1 MEESAKNQAQIEGKN
16 QGIFKAATWI
26 AIIILFSKIVGFLR
40 DVVIANYYGTGIV
53 SDAYFYAYQIP
64 ALLVVILGGV
74 GGPFHSAT
82 VAIFSKLIPDY
93 TSKPTESVKKLF
105 NTFET
110 VTFIVF
116 ALLAILCFIFPDKIM
131 SFVISSGS
139 EELVNIASVHL
150 KIMSPLVLIG
160 AMMGIYY
167 GILVTYKHY
176 LLPNISP
183 SFVSLG
189 IIGVLLI
196 FKNDATGIHIALGTL
211 IGAILQFVVQT
222 PAVRKL
228 GYGFT
233 FTLSKLKDANFKEI
247 TELLF
252 PAFLSST
259 IGQFGL
265 YVDMFFSSGLEE
277 GAWTSLGYANRIFQ
291 FPTGLLLTAI
301 LVPLFPLFSRL
312 VGEKK
317 YKETAEYFT
326 KGVGSLF
333 FISCYFIALI
343 SIIRFDAITFAL
355 ERGAFT
361 HDSTIQVA
369 NILFII
375 TFSLLPYVFRD
386 SATRLLYAFND
397 SKIPFITALLAI
409 FLKIFFNSIL
419 VKEYGIY
426 GISMSTVIITLIN
439 AIILGSFIKSKMEY
453 KFMPLFKELAKMVI
467 IGVITTTIGYYFNEF
482 ISVYIKGNLIQI
494 VLRMALTTSVVSAI
508 YMILSSALKVQYAS
522 IAIEKIKG
530 KFIK

>member
-1 MEESAKNQAQIEGKN
+1 METNTKN

-26 AIIILFSKIVGFLR
+26 AVIILFSKIIGFLR
-40 DVVIANYYGTGIV
+40 DVVVANYYGTSIV

-64 ALLVVILGGV
+64 ALLIVILGGV

-82 VAIFSKLIPDY
+82 VAIFSKLIPNY
-93 TSKPTESVKKLF
+93 SSKPTHDVKKLF

-110 VTFIVF
+110 VTFIIF
-116 ALLAILCFIFPDKIM
+116 AVLALACFIFPDKIM

-139 EELVNIASVHL
+139 DELVQIASLHL
-150 KIMSPLVLIG
+150 KVMSPLVLFG

-183 SFVSLG
+183 TFVSIG
-189 IIGVLLI
+189 IIATLLI
-196 FKNDATGIHIALGTL
+196 FKNDTNGMHLALGTL
-211 IGAILQFVVQT
+211 IGGILQFIMQA

-233 FTLSKLKDANFKEI
+233 FTLSKLKDTNFKEI
-247 TELLF
+247 MELLL

-265 YVDMFFSSGLEE
+265 YIDMFFSSGLEE

-301 LVPLFPLFSRL
+301 LVPLFPLFSKL

-317 YKETAEYFT
+317 YEETAEYFT

-333 FISCYFIALI
+333 FISCYFVAVI
-343 SIIRFDAITFAL
+343 SIIRFDGIALAL

-361 HDSTIQVA
+361 HESTIQVA
-369 NILFII
+369 NILFVI

-439 AIILGSFIKSKMEY
+439 AIILGSFIKTKMEY
-453 KFMPLFKELAKMVI
+453 KFAPLFKELAKMI
-467 IGVITTTIGYYFNEF
+467 TIGTITALSGYYFHQF
-482 ISVYIKGNLIQI
+482 ISSFIDGNILYLAIRITITVI
-494 VLRMALTTSVVSAI
+494 VVGVI
-508 YMILSSALKVQYAS
+508 YMLLSQLFRVQYAG

>member
-1 MEESAKNQAQIEGKN
+1 MEEGAKN

-26 AIIILFSKIVGFLR
+26 AVIILFSKIIGFLR

-93 TSKPTESVKKLF
+93 TSRPSDYVKKLF

-110 VTFIVF
+110 VTFIIF
-116 ALLAILCFIFPDKIM
+116 ALLALVCFIFPDKIIGII
-131 SFVISSGS
+131 VSSGS
-139 EELVNIASVHL
+139 EELIKIASLHL

-183 SFVSLG
+183 SFVSVG
-189 IIGVLLI
+189 IILTLLI
-196 FKNDATGIHIALGTL
+196 FKNDTSGIHLALGTL
-211 IGAILQFVVQT
+211 IGGILQFIVQT

-228 GYGFT
+228 GYGFV
-233 FTLSKLKDANFKEI
+233 FTLSKYKDANFKEI
-247 TELLF
+247 TELLL

-265 YVDMFFSSGLEE
+265 YVDMFFSSGLQE

-317 YKETAEYFT
+317 YEETAEYFT

-333 FISCYFIALI
+333 FISCFFVALI
-343 SIIRFDAITFAL
+343 SIIRFDAIAVAL

-361 HDSTIQVA
+361 HESTIQVA
-369 NILFII
+369 NILFVI

-439 AIILGSFIKSKMEY
+439 AIILGSFIKTKMEY
-453 KFMPLFKELAKMVI
+453 KFTPLFKELIKMVL
-467 IGVITTTIGYYFNEF
+467 IGAATAFIGYYFHKLLTMH
-482 ISVYIKGNLIQI
+482 IDGNMMYALIRLI
-494 VLRMALTTSVVSAI
+494 ITTAFVGAI
-508 YMILSSALKVQYAS
+508 YMLFSKICRVQYAS

>member
-1 MEESAKNQAQIEGKN
+1 MEEGAKN

-26 AIIILFSKIVGFLR
+26 AIIILFSKIIGFLR

-93 TSKPTESVKKLF
+93 SSRPTDYVKKLF

-110 VTFIVF
+110 VTFIIF
-116 ALLAILCFIFPDKIM
+116 ALLALLCFIFPDKIIGII
-131 SFVISSGS
+131 VSSGS
-139 EELVNIASVHL
+139 EELIKIASLHL

-183 SFVSLG
+183 SFVSVG
-189 IIGVLLI
+189 IILTLLI
-196 FKNDATGIHIALGTL
+196 FKNDTNGLHLALGTL
-211 IGAILQFVVQT
+211 IGGILQFIVQT

-228 GYGFT
+228 GYGFA
-233 FTLSKLKDANFKEI
+233 FTLSKYKDANFKEI
-247 TELLF
+247 TELLL

-265 YVDMFFSSGLEE
+265 YVDMFFSSGLQE

-317 YKETAEYFT
+317 YEETAEYFT

-343 SIIRFDAITFAL
+343 SIIRFDAIEVAL

-369 NILFII
+369 NILFVI

-439 AIILGSFIKSKMEY
+439 AIILGCFIKTKMEY
-453 KFMPLFKELAKMVI
+453 RFTPLFKELAKMVT
-467 IGVITTTIGYYFNEF
+467 IGAISALIGYYFHIF
-482 ISVYIKGNLIQI
+482 ITHYIAGNVICALVRVGLSTIFVAAVYMVLSQI
-494 VLRMALTTSVVSAI
+494 F
-508 YMILSSALKVQYAS
+508 KVQYAS

>member
-1 MEESAKNQAQIEGKN
+1 MEETNKN

-26 AIIILFSKIVGFLR
+26 AIIILFSKIIGFLR
-40 DVVIANYYGTGIV
+40 DVIIANYYGTGIV

-64 ALLVVILGGV
+64 ALLIVILGGV

-93 TSKPTESVKKLF
+93 SSKPSPDIKKLF

-116 ALLAILCFIFPDKIM
+116 AILALLCFIFPDKIM
-131 SFVISSGS
+131 NFVISSGS
-139 EELVNIASVHL
+139 DELVNIASLHL
-150 KIMSPLVLIG
+150 KIMSPLVLMG
-160 AMMGIYY
+160 AIVGIYY
-167 GILVTYKHY
+167 GILVTYKRY

-183 SFVSLG
+183 TFVSIG
-189 IIGVLLI
+189 IIATLLI
-196 FKNDATGIHIALGTL
+196 FKNDTNGIHLALGTL
-211 IGAILQFVVQT
+211 IGGVFQFIVQT
-222 PAVRKL
+222 PAVKKL

-233 FTLSKLKDANFKEI
+233 FTLSKLKDTNFKEI
-247 TELLF
+247 MELLM

-265 YVDMFFSSGLEE
+265 YIDMFFSSGLEE

-301 LVPLFPLFSRL
+301 LVPLFPLFSKL

-317 YKETAEYFT
+317 YSETAEYFT

-333 FISCYFIALI
+333 FISCYFIAVI
-343 SIIRFDAITFAL
+343 SIIRFDAITIAL

-369 NILFII
+369 NILFVI

-439 AIILGSFIKSKMEY
+439 AIILGSFIKTKMEY
-453 KFMPLFKELAKMVI
+453 SFPPLFKELGKMII
-467 IGVITTTIGYYFNEF
+467 IGTITAITGYYFHEF
-482 ISVYIKGNLIQI
+482 ISKIIAGNIIMLII
-494 VLRMALTTSVVSAI
+494 RITITSGIAGVI
-508 YMILSSALKVQYAS
+508 YMVLSQLFKVQYAE
-522 IAIEKIKG
+522 IALEKIKG
-530 KFIK
+530 RFIK

>member
-1 MEESAKNQAQIEGKN
+1 MEEGTKN

-26 AIIILFSKIVGFLR
+26 AVIILFSKVIGFLR

-64 ALLVVILGGV
+64 ALLIVILGGV

-93 TSKPTESVKKLF
+93 TSKPTDYVKKLF

-110 VTFIVF
+110 VTFAIF

-131 SFVISSGS
+131 NFVISSGS
-139 EELVNIASVHL
+139 DELVQIASTHL
-150 KIMSPLVLIG
+150 KIMSPLVLLG

-183 SFVSLG
+183 SFVSIG
-189 IIGVLLI
+189 IIAILII
-196 FKNDATGIHIALGTL
+196 FKNDTNGIHLALGTL
-211 IGAILQFVVQT
+211 IGGIIQFIVQT

-247 TELLF
+247 TELLL

-265 YVDMFFSSGLEE
+265 YIDMFFSSGLEE

-301 LVPLFPLFSRL
+301 LVPLFPLFSKL

-317 YKETAEYFT
+317 YTETAEYFT

-333 FISCYFIALI
+333 FIACYFIATI
-343 SIIRFDAITFAL
+343 SIVRFDAIAIAL

-361 HDSTIQVA
+361 HESTIQVA
-369 NILFII
+369 NILLVI

-453 KFMPLFKELAKMVI
+453 KFMPMFKDLAKMILIGIASTI
-467 IGVITTTIGYYFNEF
+467 IGFYFHEF
-482 ISVYIKGNLIQI
+482 ICKFIEGNILHTT
-494 VLRMALTTSVVSAI
+494 LRVVITTSVVGVI
-508 YMILSSALKVQYAS
+508 YMSLSQLFKIEYAS

-530 KFIK
+530 RFIK